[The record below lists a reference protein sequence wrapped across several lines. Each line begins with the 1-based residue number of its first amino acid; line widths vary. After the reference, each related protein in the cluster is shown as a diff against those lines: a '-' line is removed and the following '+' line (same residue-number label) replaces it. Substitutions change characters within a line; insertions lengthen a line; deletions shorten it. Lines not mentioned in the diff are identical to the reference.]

1 MESRMAGAQHEEMI
15 ISEMYSAAVGAATN
29 KLAKYGYKARY
40 AAYIAASEAVADYKA
55 DNGLAPYTN
64 QKSEVHKAFISE
76 AVLCAEMRG
85 THNLDECVE
94 PTDVIVMPPEFFQ
107 RILPSIRGA
116 LARKAF
122 AWAWAL
128 DVFTGR
134 CLFSDMELAK
144 ALRCPLK
151 DAMAVIAK
159 LVKAKLLTP
168 VGEFEGKTNYVVR
181 RDLET
186 NWDYTAH
193 FGETSPSGETF
204 FPMRLSDIVYD
215 FDGAYW
221 ISFGTAYEAPS
232 EFLAVLSRKEREEV
246 RQLTERLSNERDTRF
261 FDEDLRETTHL
272 TSHGEIDSGL
282 GLEELPRKDVTLEK
296 DENGETNVVFSPA
309 SSAYFDSVNPV
320 NHLIPIPVHGRNNR
334 FRTVKRLRMRTPVPD
349 W

>member
-1 MESRMAGAQHEEMI
+1 MESRMADAQHEEMI

-55 DNGLAPYTN
+55 DNGLTPYTN

-85 THNLDECVE
+85 IHNLDECAE

-107 RILPSIRGA
+107 KILPSIRGA

-128 DVFTGR
+128 GVLTGR
-134 CLFSDMELAK
+134 CLFSNMELAK

-151 DAMAVIAK
+151 DAMAAIAK

-168 VGEFEGKTNYVVR
+168 VGDLEGKTNYIVR

-186 NWDYTAH
+186 SWDHACH
-193 FGETSPSGETF
+193 FGETF

-215 FDGAYW
+215 FDWMYW

-246 RQLTERLSNERDTRF
+246 RQLTERLSNERDTKF
-261 FDEDLRETTHL
+261 FNEDLRETTHL
-272 TSHGEIDSGL
+272 TSHGEISSGF

-320 NHLIPIPVHGRNNR
+320 KHLIPIPVHGRNNR
-334 FRTVKRLRMRTPVPD
+334 FRTVKRLRMRIPVPS